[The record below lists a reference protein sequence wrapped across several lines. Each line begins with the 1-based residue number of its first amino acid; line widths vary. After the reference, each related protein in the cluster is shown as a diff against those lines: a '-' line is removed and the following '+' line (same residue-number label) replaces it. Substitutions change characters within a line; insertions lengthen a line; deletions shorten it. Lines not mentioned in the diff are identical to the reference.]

1 MGRQLSLAAMG
12 KSWRMLWGWE
22 PHGWRC
28 SDGEAPAGVAR
39 VQGGKGQL
47 ERLEKM
53 ACTYPCCH
61 PEPHDPR
68 GFLTGCSGDRRHNHG
83 AWGLKWL
90 AVPGS
95 CFGV

>member
-1 MGRQLSLAAMG
+1 MGHKNVALSLAVMG
-12 KSWRMLWGWE
+12 KGWK
-22 PHGWRC
+22 
-28 SDGEAPAGVAR
+28 DALGVGAT
-39 VQGGKGQL
+39 
-47 ERLEKM
+47 RLEAWQGFKV
-53 ACTYPCCH
+53 AKGSWSIWRRWFVHTLAAT

-83 AWGLKWL
+83 AWGAKWL

>member
-1 MGRQLSLAAMG
+1 MGGPWAIRRRLSLAIMG
-12 KSWRMLWGWE
+12 KRWEDALGVGATWLEVWRGFE
-22 PHGWRC
+22 VAKGSQSIWRRWLVHTL
-28 SDGEAPAGVAR
+28 AA
-39 VQGGKGQL
+39 
-47 ERLEKM
+47 
-53 ACTYPCCH
+53 T